1 MKFEIDYYFEKIEE
15 NEIFNKLTQEKSQ
28 VMQIFDSSSELI
40 DEIQASGKQEIHAE
54 HIEENVKIM
63 GNVYIGE
70 GTEIESGCIIQGPVY
85 IGKNCKLMYHSYI
98 RPGTILGDNC
108 VVGFS
113 TEVKHTIMRDGS
125 KISDLAFVGDSIIGK
140 NSRVG
145 SGVIVANRGF
155 NQEEVI
161 IKDENKEK
169 VKLGRETIG
178 IILGDNCRI
187 GANSTTSPGTFV
199 GKFTWI
205 YPHTCIHG
213 FIPEQKKVYDK
224 QNMIFLENER
234 KELNKSTDWNYGN
247 YK

>member
-1 MKFEIDYYFEKIEE
+1 MEFETDYYFEKIGEDE
-15 NEIFNKLTQEKSQ
+15 IFYKLTKDVKKVMEIFNQGTEMIEK
-28 VMQIFDSSSELI
+28 
-40 DEIQASGKQEIHAE
+40 IQKSGVQEINTE
-54 HIEENVKIM
+54 KIQEDVKIM

-70 GTEIESGCIIQGPVY
+70 GTEIEKGSIIQGPVY
-85 IGKNCKLMYHSYI
+85 IGKNCKIMYNAYI

-108 VVGFS
+108 VIGFS

-140 NSRVG
+140 NSRIG

-155 NQEEVI
+155 NQANVI
-161 IKDENKEK
+161 VRDENKQEIN
-169 VKLGRETIG
+169 LQREAMG
-178 IILGDNCRI
+178 VILGDNSRI
-187 GANSTTSPGTFV
+187 GANCTTSPGTFI

-205 YPHTCIHG
+205 YPHTCVHG

-224 QNMIFLENER
+224 QNLVFLENEK
-234 KELNKSTDWNYGN
+234 KELYKSTDWNYEN